1 MMILSSL
8 EYFGCPHLV
17 VEMTS
22 SPQKKKEKKERKEK
36 NEREKT
42 RQNKKRNDDKNWH
55 LNLIQSRGVGFD
67 IVTRLMRTP
76 VEH

>member
-1 MMILSSL
+1 M
-8 EYFGCPHLV
+8 
-17 VEMTS
+17 
-22 SPQKKKEKKERKEK
+22 KER
-36 NEREKT
+36 
-42 RQNKKRNDDKNWH
+42 RQDKIKKRNDEKNWH